1 MTTVTGPAL
10 LLSADC
16 LLSKWGFSDGD
27 ILFDYLWVALELDN
41 TPAGEAMGGPAAA
54 TSQEVY
60 QRFQEV
66 DEHAVLR
73 RLVREHL
80 VPALEAAGHRL
91 EVYDIE
97 TNHNPIRARTVDG
110 VEVDDY
116 DRDGSNPQLRVKYV
130 EVPREVVL
138 REAGLEVVAGEVISG

>member
-1 MTTVTGPAL
+1 MSGREDAL

-16 LLSKWGFSDGD
+16 LLSKWGFGDGG

-41 TPAGEAMGGPAAA
+41 TPAGEAMGGPAA

-60 QRFQEV
+60 QRFREV

-80 VPALEAAGHRL
+80 VPALESAGHRL

-97 TNHNPIRARTVDG
+97 TNHNPIRARSVDG

-116 DRDGSNPQLRVKYV
+116 DRDGANPQLRVEYV
-130 EVPREVVL
+130 KVPREVVL
-138 REAGLEVVAGEVISG
+138 RAAGLEVVAGEVIAG